1 MSGLWIIEGG
11 GQRVYWP
18 GGKGYIGPSSKII
31 GGGGEAVPLSM
42 PMGQYIMVLVWR
54 TQFYEANPSLE
65 YNCQ

>member
-11 GQRVYWP
+11 G
-18 GGKGYIGPSSKII
+18 GGKGYIGPGAKGILAPPPKLLGS
-31 GGGGEAVPLSM
+31 EAVPLSM